1 MGKSVLRHPRRT
13 EAEALIREGRLRA
26 YQIAERCET
35 SLDSVRR
42 WARALGIERYRA
54 KKQGAQP

>member
-13 EAEALIREGRLRA
+13 EAEQLIRDGKLRRW
-26 YQIAERCET
+26 QIAKQCGT

-42 WARALGIERYRA
+42 WARALGIKRIRA
-54 KKQGAQP
+54 TKEGA